1 MRAGRLSG
9 GRLRRGRKGDFVI
22 TRRALLIYNFGIA
35 LILVVVGFVSVYAVD
50 ALQQPSRVTEMPT
63 FDTDSRQALEQQKEL
78 EALRARALFYFDL
91 AKELKKA
98 RGVDNTRYF
107 YDARTL
113 AIMVAGLFALA
124 GVMILALPPMTKPQ
138 SPSDVDP

>member
-1 MRAGRLSG
+1 M
-9 GRLRRGRKGDFVI
+9 I

-50 ALQQPSRVTEMPT
+50 ALQQPSRRVTEMPT
-63 FDTDSRQALEQQKEL
+63 FDGDSRQALEQQQDL
-78 EALRARALFYFDL
+78 EQLRARSLFYFDL

-98 RGVDNTRYF
+98 RSVDTTRLF

-113 AIMVAGLFALA
+113 AIMVAGLFVLG
-124 GVMILALPPMTKPQ
+124 GVLILSLPLRVKTPDTK
-138 SPSDVDP
+138 

>member
-1 MRAGRLSG
+1 M
-9 GRLRRGRKGDFVI
+9 I

-50 ALQQPSRVTEMPT
+50 ALQQPSRVTQMPT
-63 FDTDSRQALEQQKEL
+63 FDGDSRQALEQQQDL
-78 EALRARALFYFDL
+78 EQLRARSLYYFDL

-98 RGVDNTRYF
+98 RTVDTTRLF

-113 AIMVAGLFALA
+113 AIMVAGLFTLG
-124 GVMILALPPMTKPQ
+124 GVLILTLPLRVKAPDTK
-138 SPSDVDP
+138 